1 MGKPIHYPK
10 RQQIVQLRQSGLTI
24 KQISEQLDM
33 SYWTVRKLLR
43 RLRDRGESG
52 LAADYSSCGQ
62 RSKIRSNGITK
73 RAACWLR
80 RIHPEWGAP
89 LIHLKLVQR
98 YGADQVASIRQLQ
111 RWFRQQGLSQPRS
124 KTKDQQD
131 DPCKAKQVH
140 QCWQVDAK
148 ERLRLVNGQVCSYL
162 SVVDEH
168 SGACLAAVLFSI
180 LPHFTSTGISCI

>member
-1 MGKPIHYPK
+1 MGKPIHYPM
-10 RQQIVQLRQSGLTI
+10 RQQIVQLRQTGLTI
-24 KQISEQLDM
+24 SQIAEQIGL
-33 SYWTVRKLLR
+33 SYWTVRRLLR

-52 LAADYSSCGQ
+52 LAADYSCCGQ
-62 RSKIRSNGITK
+62 RSKIRSNALTK

-98 YGADQVASIRQLQ
+98 YGSEQVASIRQLQ
-111 RWFRQQGLSQPRS
+111 RWFRQQGLSRPRS

-131 DPCKAKQVH
+131 APSKAKQVH

-148 ERLRLVNGQVCSYL
+148 ERLRLANGQACSYL
-162 SVVDEH
+162 SIVDEH
-168 SGACLAAVLFSI
+168 SGAGLAAVLFSI
-180 LPHFTSTGISCI
+180 LPHFTSTCLRCI